1 MTFCRRAVFFENK
14 KTTIQDAAHL
24 IVLYQIRGRD
34 GGKGDREGER
44 ERGREVG
51 GRVGWVEVR

>member
-1 MTFCRRAVFFENK
+1 MLVTQ
-14 KTTIQDAAHL
+14 IL
-24 IVLYQIRGRD
+24 ISDQREGCRGREI
-34 GGKGDREGER
+34 GR